1 MPQTKHVWI
10 SGRHVIMSYD
20 VLMGRLRYGNWGEL
34 NGETHGRWDP
44 GRLRI
49 LTRETMGS
57 VVDSTLARLDLRFGQ
72 SQYRGEKK
80 DLRNQALKGFIC
92 RLASGNTFWVKMKEV
107 CHEP

>member
-1 MPQTKHVWI
+1 MDVIHPPEFILHQVRILSLWLEII
-10 SGRHVIMSYD
+10 SFNFVHKC
-20 VLMGRLRYGNWGEL
+20 
-34 NGETHGRWDP
+34 GRWDT

-57 VVDSTLARLDLRFGQ
+57 VVDSTLARLDLRFEQ

-80 DLRNQALKGFIC
+80 DLRNQAVKGFIC
-92 RLASGNTFWVKMKEV
+92 RLAGGNTFWVKMKEV